1 MKASEKRR
9 IVNPHKTFRTLL
21 ISGETMRKLI
31 CVVITMLVCGAA
43 IYAQQSA
50 GVGFA
55 DKPAILTSVGQSAD
69 MEMVRVLMTR
79 SRLPFKA
86 DALIK
91 ANGLSSSDKTLVLVI
106 GGSSKGLGAAGIS
119 VEDEMKRS
127 QDLVKRARDLGMKI
141 IAVHVGGEPRRGT
154 LSDGF
159 IRFAVPASDYAIVV
173 SDSDKDGLFTGL
185 TRDARL
191 PFKKVDKISEVGA
204 PLAAAFKD

>member
-1 MKASEKRR
+1 
-9 IVNPHKTFRTLL
+9 
-21 ISGETMRKLI
+21 MRKSV
-31 CVVITMLVCGAA
+31 CVIVAILCCSAA
-43 IYAQQSA
+43 LFAQQSA
-50 GVGFA
+50 GLAFA

-79 SRLPFKA
+79 AKLPFKA
-86 DALIK
+86 DALVQ
-91 ANGLSSSDKTLVLVI
+91 ANGLGSGDKTLVLVV

-127 QDLVKRARDLGMKI
+127 QDLVKKARDSGLKI
-141 IAVHVGGEPRRGT
+141 IAVHVGGEARRGT

-159 IRFAVPASDYAIVV
+159 IKFAVPAADYVIVV
-173 SDSDKDGLFTGL
+173 SEADKDGLFTNL
-185 TRDARL
+185 TKDAKI